1 MAQTIGSF
9 TFGVMRGRLNP
20 DASPISASGRVL
32 QKGLPVP
39 MSGVVTTEVA
49 IATKALAVAKSAAYR
64 AIIGSIVACDIN
76 GDSITQVL
84 VSDCKTS
91 IVGALPSISIVAEW
105 KLVAYVD
112 WEP

>member
-32 QKGLPVP
+32 QKGLGVP
-39 MSGVVTTEVA
+39 TAGIITTETA
-49 IATKALAVAKSAAYR
+49 TATKITAVALSASYR
-64 AIIGSIVACDIN
+64 GIIGNLVAVDIN
-76 GDSITQVL
+76 GDAIGSVL

-91 IVGALPSISIVAEW
+91 IVGALPNISLVAEW
-105 KLVAYVD
+105 KLVASTA